1 MAESSH
7 SESLNRLLYVPTLS
21 LPYLLLIALWL
32 FTSVAAIASPLSLLF
47 GHTAARPGNAITSEH
62 NLRSRAPTTAHAGRH
77 ISPAISPPHVL
88 SPGCNPNHSAGRNLA
103 CNLATGHSPPSDAPG
118 AAAGSGAA
126 ASDAADS
133 GAAPAGSGAP
143 SVATAAD
150 GAGGC
155 HSSLSVAVHLAVRV
169 RVRVRV

>member
-1 MAESSH
+1 MWRSGGDLEGAD
-7 SESLNRLLYVPTLS
+7 VPGMCRHCERTE
-21 LPYLLLIALWL
+21 AAGWRVGGGRAAAVCFL
-32 FTSVAAIASPLSLLF
+32 FVY
-47 GHTAARPGNAITSEH
+47 TAARPGHAITSER

-133 GAAPAGSGAP
+133 GAALAGSGAP
-143 SVATAAD
+143 SVVTAAD